1 VPPLPDLA
9 IRRCRPG
16 ESEAV
21 LALWRRAQSTPSL
34 TDTAADV
41 GRLLGEPTAV
51 LLVAVE
57 NDTIIGTVIGG
68 WDGWRGNVY
77 RLAVDPDHQRRGVAR
92 SLVAAVD
99 RELEAMGARRTSAL
113 VDREHP
119 WAVGFWDSL
128 AGVGYQLDPRNV
140 RYVKTIS

>member
-1 VPPLPDLA
+1 M
-9 IRRCRPG
+9 
-16 ESEAV
+16 

-113 VDREHP
+113 VDQEHP